1 MLSEARKYKLY
12 LIMVEQSTSQ
22 QEEQRMVNIILAN
35 VGTVVVFRTGS
46 PLDEQL
52 ILPLFKPFLEE
63 GEITNLPSYNFY
75 IRITAIEPQEPMS
88 GRTLLL
94 EDDGNK
100 NVTDLVKVNSR
111 KNYTVKFIDKE

>member
-1 MLSEARKYKLY
+1 
-12 LIMVEQSTSQ
+12 MVEQSTSQ

-63 GEITNLPSYNFY
+63 GEITNLPSYSFY
-75 IRITAIEPQEPMS
+75 IRISAIEPQEPMS

-94 EDDGNK
+94 EDNGNK
-100 NVTDLVKVNSR
+100 NVADLVKINSR
-111 KNYTVKFIDKE
+111 NIYAIKFA